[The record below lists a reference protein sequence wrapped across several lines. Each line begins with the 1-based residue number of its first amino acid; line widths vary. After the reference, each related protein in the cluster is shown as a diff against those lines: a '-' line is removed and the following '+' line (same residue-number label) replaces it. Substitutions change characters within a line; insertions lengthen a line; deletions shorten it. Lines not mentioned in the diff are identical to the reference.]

1 MKAPRFFCDN
11 CGAEVDRDT
20 KKCPRC
26 GRFFASVRCPRCGYT
41 GPEEDFAVG
50 CPACGYSSVSGMER
64 NRGRRREDRPR
75 KYEAAGGLPLWIYIL
90 TAALAAFV
98 FGLLFHFMR

>member
-20 KKCPRC
+20 KKCPQC

-41 GPEEDFAVG
+41 GPEGNFAIG
-50 CPACGYSSVSGMER
+50 CPACGYSSSSGMER
-64 NRGRRREDRPR
+64 GAYQDKIPDNE
-75 KYEAAGGLPLWIYIL
+75 KSKNTEA
-90 TAALAAFV
+90 
-98 FGLLFHFMR
+98 